1 MDLGRSRALK
11 DSQDSENND
20 EKESK
25 NIRLEENLSQRNAF

>member
-1 MDLGRSRALK
+1 MDLGRSRVLK
-11 DSQDSENND
+11 DSQDSEKDD